1 MFLINNYIR
10 LNGNNCGCIFMTM
23 KTTLAQ
29 RLKKARRLSGLSQK
43 ELGEAVGVSQAAI
56 QKIEV
61 GSAQN
66 STKLIEIAKV
76 LRVSP
81 EWLSSGNGDDPTL
94 PAVHTSEVSN
104 VNTATHSEAGSGVSN
119 AYKVEILDIQASAG
133 PGVMVIDDFIETIT
147 AIEYSA
153 DEAKRLFGGRPS
165 NTIKMITVKGDSM
178 SETFEPRDQIFVDIT
193 TNFFDGDG
201 IYVFV
206 LDNQLYIKRLQKQH
220 KRLAVISD
228 NSKYET
234 WYLDEE
240 AIGGLYI
247 HAKVLVSQSIKYKF
261 HG

>member
-1 MFLINNYIR
+1 
-10 LNGNNCGCIFMTM
+10 M

-29 RLKKARRLSGLSQK
+29 RLKKARKLAGLSQK
-43 ELGEAVGVSQAAI
+43 ELGEAVGISQAAI

-61 GSAQN
+61 GNALN
-66 STKLIEIAKV
+66 STKLIDIAKV

-81 EWLSSGNGDDPTL
+81 EWLSSGHGEDPIL
-94 PAVHTSEVSN
+94 PSIHNTKTDN
-104 VNTATHSEAGSGVSN
+104 VNIVLHPDLSVNVKN

-133 PGVMVIDDFIETIT
+133 PGVMVTDDFIETIT

-178 SETFEPRDQIFVDIT
+178 AETFEPRDQIFVDIT

-206 LDNQLYIKRLQKQH
+206 LDNQLYIKRLQKQY

-228 NSKYET
+228 NPRYET
-234 WYLDEE
+234 WYLDED
-240 AIGGLYI
+240 AINGIYI
-247 HAKVLVSQSIKYKF
+247 CAKVLVSQSITYKF